1 MEVEESTAALK
12 AADAVVQAC
21 LVSGGKA
28 GEGGE
33 AAAPPPAGPFRP
45 ATDAEPAEAER
56 LFMENYRWVQA
67 VRSVQQWAGVTGVCV
82 VCKTRG
88 LL

>member
-1 MEVEESTAALK
+1 MEVEESAAALK

-21 LVSGGKA
+21 LRRGGEA

-33 AAAPPPAGPFRP
+33 AAAQPAGPFRP

-56 LFMENYRWVQA
+56 LFMENYRW
-67 VRSVQQWAGVTGVCV
+67 GHC
-82 VCKTRG
+82 G
-88 LL
+88 LVWRFMGR